1 MFGPIDTS
9 YQLLNHSAGTPQP
22 MESSYRPPVSHAGS
36 PGPRAISSSK
46 VPGGSSSDDSSS
58 AYGRCR
64 ICEGQSTSG
73 FSAPR
78 SLYIATPARLS
89 PLRSR
94 GICPRRGLSTP
105 SLHPAHSVRGPPPVQ
120 KLPSPP
126 NGPHTPPPAPASP
139 PTIPPLPGGSQP
151 PTP

>member
-22 MESSYRPPVSHAGS
+22 IESSYRPPVFHAGS

-46 VPGGSSSDDSSS
+46 VPDGSSSDDSSS
-58 AYGRCR
+58 AYGRWR
-64 ICEGQSTSG
+64 ICESQSTFG

-78 SLYIATPARLS
+78 SLYIATRARIS

-94 GICPRRGLSTP
+94 GSCPRRGLSTP
-105 SLHPAHSVRGPPPVQ
+105 YIPPANSATGTPPVEQ
-120 KLPSPP
+120 LPCSPKP
-126 NGPHTPPPAPASP
+126 
-139 PTIPPLPGGSQP
+139 PPLPQP
-151 PTP
+151 P